1 MSITR
6 SELIN
11 HKKEIHIISAT
22 QENIPL
28 TSEALW
34 AGKGSVQDFQIKL
47 EHKGS

>member
-34 AGKGSVQDFQIKL
+34 AGKGSAQDLQIKL
-47 EHKGS
+47 EHEGS

>member
-11 HKKEIHIISAT
+11 HKKEIHIISDT

-34 AGKGSVQDFQIKL
+34 AGEGSFQDLQIKL